1 MAFALTVH
9 YDNQARFPNP
19 HLRARYAGSTVGE
32 AVAAT
37 GADGFGPVY
46 RLSAQR
52 PEFGLTF
59 GEGPDGQAGDGQE
72 RVYRPVAR
80 LNGGLDPSEVW
91 CRADRAFVYRV
102 RPVDPEPDPADAY
115 LRRLAA
121 APGFPPGLELP
132 ATGGLS
138 GLGANLLTDGRVLFG
153 LYHPTAAR
161 VYLVGD
167 FNDWQCPGTSQ
178 PDPSAFIELRLY
190 RGWFG
195 AANTWLIVTEPGLV
209 AVGDEYKFF
218 VQGGIGLDDGRQPG
232 RFVTDPYAR
241 QLGPDY
247 QHNNGVVVDPTQ
259 FSWTDDGWRTPDPAD
274 LVLYELSVHGFT
286 DGDPDIRPDRQ
297 GRFDG
302 ITERIHAGYFD
313 QLGVNA
319 LSLMP
324 LAEVPSPQGSGSLGY
339 DPSLFL
345 TVERDFGAPDDLRA
359 LAAAAHNA
367 NLALLVDMVFNHTSN
382 DFNPLWRLILEH
394 PAEESTGDGGLYFD
408 GRTQWGN
415 RLATWKLDVQNL
427 LIDACKAFVA
437 EYHVDGFRF
446 DHTRSDIMSH
456 DFLRRLAAEL
466 KALKPDVLLIAE
478 NLPNEADLN
487 LEGWNG
493 FGQWSEL
500 FHDKVKALLRER
512 PFEGQSAGV
521 DNLGD
526 TIYFSRSFAAHTNN
540 VVNYC
545 ESHDEDSV
553 AFAMRGLPWLDKPAT
568 KDRKGRLGVFATL
581 VALGQP
587 MLYMGQ
593 EFNLDRP
600 RNLVTVEWPPRLDES
615 GFFQWC
621 RRLVR
626 LRRRY
631 PGLRLRGFDPAGSG
645 QFEWVLGGWLDDR
658 HGGGRRVVGWRSRPN
673 QRPSDALVV
682 LLNFE
687 GYDVPA
693 DLELGL
699 PGSWVK
705 LADIERVNDI
715 PPEGTNSTGDPATLH
730 SVDGRFTPFTL
741 PSSSGFIYKWEAP
754 LR

>member
-1 MAFALTVH
+1 VAFALTAH

-19 HLRARYAGSTVGE
+19 HLRAWYAGSTVGE
-32 AVAAT
+32 AVAPT

-52 PEFGLTF
+52 PEFGFTF
-59 GEGPDGQAGDGQE
+59 EEGPDGQAGDGQE

-102 RPVDPEPDPADAY
+102 RPADAEPEPADAY

-121 APGFPPGLELP
+121 TPGFPPGLELP

-138 GLGANLLTDGRVLFG
+138 GLGANLLNDGRALFG

-161 VYLVGD
+161 IYLVGA

-209 AVGDEYKFF
+209 AVGDEYKFY
-218 VQGGIGLDDGRQPG
+218 VQGGIGLDDWRQPG

-259 FSWTDDGWRTPDPAD
+259 FSWTDHGWRTPDPAD

-324 LAEVPSPQGSGSLGY
+324 LAEVPSPQGPESLGY

-345 TVERDFGAPDDLRA
+345 TIERDFGAPDDLRA
-359 LAAAAHNA
+359 LAAAAHSG

-382 DFNPLWRLILEH
+382 NFNPLWRLILEH
-394 PAEESTGDGGLYFD
+394 PAEELTDDGGLYFD
-408 GRTQWGN
+408 GQTQWGN

-456 DFLRRLAAEL
+456 DFLRRLATEL
-466 KALKPDVLLIAE
+466 KAMKPDVLLIAE

-493 FGQWSEL
+493 FGQWSGL

-512 PFEGQSAGV
+512 PFEGQSAGT

-553 AFAMRGLPWLDKPAT
+553 AFAMRGLPWLDNPAT

-593 EFNLDRP
+593 EFNVDRP
-600 RNLVTVEWPPRLDES
+600 RNLVTVDWPPRLDES

-621 RRLVR
+621 RRLVH

-631 PGLRLRGFDPAGSG
+631 PGPRLRGFDPAGSG
-645 QFEWVLGGWLDDR
+645 QFEWVLGAWLDDR
-658 HGGGRRVVGWRSRPN
+658 HGGGHRVVGWRSRPN
-673 QRPSDALVV
+673 ERPSDALVV

-705 LADIERVNDI
+705 LADLERVNDI
-715 PPEGTNSTGDPATLH
+715 PPEGTNATSDPATLH